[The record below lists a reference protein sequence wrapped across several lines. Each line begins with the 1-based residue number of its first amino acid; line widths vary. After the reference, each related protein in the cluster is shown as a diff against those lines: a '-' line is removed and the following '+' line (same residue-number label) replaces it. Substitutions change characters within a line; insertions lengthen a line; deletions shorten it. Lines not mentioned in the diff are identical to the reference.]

1 MAIEYNRTMKIRYE
15 HVGRLNQ
22 KKEAKLAQQLQKKGL
37 NMMDC
42 YWSKVPE
49 YGYNSITKKTSRWGI
64 YIDDEL
70 IFDTAYGSTAKE
82 IVEGLSNKF
91 DNVSRDEIITE
102 TTRKDWVKPRGN
114 NLIPHFYED
123 YYNIPIYGDVTDKTS
138 IFDFIKITRDCKI
151 ELDNGVQLLI
161 RLSNDYGGINLTF
174 TTFWYCNGIQRKEE
188 IEENMVKFPL
198 EILGKVQSIV
208 EKVLKTKQFGYDV
221 ENVDIDCNFKA
232 LTLNESKCTPDIV
245 KMTREARKNGN

>member
-15 HVGRLNQ
+15 HDERLNQ

-37 NMMDC
+37 NMIDS
-42 YWSKVPE
+42 YWSAIPK

-102 TTRKDWVKPRGN
+102 TTRKDWVKPVGN
-114 NLIPHFYED
+114 NLIPHFQDD
-123 YYNIPIYGDVTDKTS
+123 YYNIPIYNVDNPS
-138 IFDFIKITRDCKI
+138 IFDFIKVTRDCRI
-151 ELDNGVQLLI
+151 ELDNGVQLSI
-161 RLSNDYGGINLTF
+161 RLSNDYRGINLTF
-174 TTFWYCNGIQRKEE
+174 TTFWYCQSVQRKEE

-232 LTLNESKCTPDIV
+232 ITLNESKCTPDIV
-245 KMTREARKNGN
+245 KMTREARKQ

>member
-15 HVGRLNQ
+15 HDERLNQ

-37 NMMDC
+37 NMIDT
-42 YWSKVPE
+42 YWSEVPE
-49 YGYNSITKKTSRWGI
+49 YGYNSITKKTTRWGI

-70 IFDTAYGSTAKE
+70 IFDTTYGSTARE

-102 TTRKDWVKPRGN
+102 TTRKDWVKARGN
-114 NLIPHFYED
+114 NLIPHFQED
-123 YYNIPIYGDVTDKTS
+123 YYNIPIYGDVTDKPS
-138 IFDFIKITRDCKI
+138 IFDFIKITRDCRI
-151 ELDNGVQLLI
+151 ELDNGVQLLMK
-161 RLSNDYGGINLTF
+161 LSNDYSGMTLTF
-174 TTFWYCNGIQRKEE
+174 TTFWYCQSVQRKEE

-208 EKVLKTKQFGYDV
+208 ERVLKTKQFGYDV

-232 LTLNESKCTPDIV
+232 ITLNESKCTPDIV
-245 KMTREARKNGN
+245 RMTREARKQ